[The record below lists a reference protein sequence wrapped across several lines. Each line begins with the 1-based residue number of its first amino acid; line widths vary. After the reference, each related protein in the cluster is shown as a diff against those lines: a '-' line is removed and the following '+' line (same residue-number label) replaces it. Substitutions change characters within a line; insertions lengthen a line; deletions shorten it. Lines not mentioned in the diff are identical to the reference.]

1 MPNCIFQLFRNWK
14 KWELATFAK
23 LSASLFVNFSF
34 ILRPFLLERR
44 KLPLCELQLIL
55 WLEKT
60 LQHVITVKELTLK
73 KVCRRTWVWCLW
85 ISMKIC
91 AVIEMFS
98 TILSRHHQKFWK
110 KIMRKECFNFTW
122 AEFFYRTSY
131 DNPEPKLY
139 LLKNRLNRKKLFS
152 F

>member
-23 LSASLFVNFSF
+23 LSASLVVKFSF

-60 LQHVITVKELTLK
+60 LQHVITKKELTLK
-73 KVCRRTWVWCLW
+73 KICRRTRVWCVLYINETLCCNW
-85 ISMKIC
+85 NAQHNIIAIPSKVLKKI
-91 AVIEMFS
+91 VEGIVS
-98 TILSRHHQKFWK
+98 TLLEQKFLTESLT
-110 KIMRKECFNFTW
+110 ITPSQNFCF
-122 AEFFYRTSY
+122 
-131 DNPEPKLY
+131 
-139 LLKNRLNRKKLFS
+139 LKNRLNRKTVFS